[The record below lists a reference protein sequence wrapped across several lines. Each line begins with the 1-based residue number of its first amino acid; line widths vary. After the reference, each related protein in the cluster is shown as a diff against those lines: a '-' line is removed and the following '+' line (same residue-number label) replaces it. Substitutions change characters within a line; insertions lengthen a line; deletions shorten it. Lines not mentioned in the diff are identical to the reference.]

1 MNKQNTHQKPM
12 SELDIKVKNNMEKIK
27 HKIVIMSGK
36 GGVGKSTMST
46 NIAYGLAMKGFKV
59 GIVDADIHGPD
70 IALMFGK
77 EGYKMPT
84 FEPLS
89 LFEGKLKVVSL
100 SFFLPTS
107 DDPII
112 WRGPAKTGAIHQFL
126 GDIIWGELDYL
137 VVDLP
142 PGTGDEPLTMAEALH
157 LGKSDGCVIITTP
170 QDVAVLDSRKSA
182 KFAQMIGMPVLGVI
196 ENMSGFICPHC
207 GERINIFKT
216 GGGEKA
222 AKDLNLDFLGKVPM
236 VAGFVE
242 AGDSGKPYLSL
253 NEKNLASETINNII
267 EKLIEKTN
275 K

>member
-1 MNKQNTHQKPM
+1 MAENTHQKPM
-12 SELDIKVKNNMEKIK
+12 SDLDIRVKDNMEKVK
-27 HKIVIMSGK
+27 HKIVVMSGK

-59 GIVDADIHGPD
+59 GIVDSDIHGPD

-77 EGYKMPT
+77 EGYKMAT

-89 LFEGKLKVVSL
+89 LLDGRLKVVSL

-107 DDPII
+107 DDPVI
-112 WRGPAKTGAIHQFL
+112 WRGPAKIGAIHQFL
-126 GDIIWGELDYL
+126 GDIMWGELDYL

-142 PGTGDEPLTMAEALH
+142 PGTGDEPLTMAQALH
-157 LGKSDGCVIITTP
+157 LGESDGCVIVTTP
-170 QDVAVLDSRKSA
+170 QDVAILDSRKSA

-196 ENMSGFICPHC
+196 ENMSGFVCPHC
-207 GERINIFKT
+207 GERIDIFKT

-236 VAGFVE
+236 TPGFVD

-253 NEKNLASETINNII
+253 GEKNIASETIENII
-267 EKLIEKTN
+267 DKLIKKTN